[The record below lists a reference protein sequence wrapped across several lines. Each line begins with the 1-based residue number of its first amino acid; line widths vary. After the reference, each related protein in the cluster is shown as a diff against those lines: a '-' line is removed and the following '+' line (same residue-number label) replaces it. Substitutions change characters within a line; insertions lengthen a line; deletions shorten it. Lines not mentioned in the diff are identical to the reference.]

1 MKTALIVFTLIVIVV
16 PMVGL
21 GYYYWRFRNS
31 PEGQWK
37 HRVKRHIRGLE
48 LRQAELRASSSR
60 VEQSIQALADN
71 YLKRILEAIPIDHLV
86 EFPNIG
92 PATVAKLEDVGYRRV
107 AEVVN
112 ARFENI
118 AGIGESRA
126 RDLRAAVKSLVKEA
140 KSRFD
145 SGACPEAQEYR
156 RKVDA
161 LRAAN
166 AERTAAVE
174 RERAAVEETLRE
186 VSKLGTLAREIT
198 FAAYFLGHG
207 ISPKTQEAMSR
218 PLPEP
223 RPAPPP
229 PPPVVKP
236 PPEPPAVVPVL
247 PVIAAERTPQPFPLP
262 PTPPKPPPLPAD
274 LFRAE
279 LNSPQPS
286 PPAAEH
292 PGLPRLR
299 SLVRF
304 GLAVAK
310 ADGRI
315 AQAERREIR
324 AFLEASFG
332 HDPVLS
338 RHIDPVMEQ
347 IAKAVPE
354 EAEAV
359 AEVREAVPPAE
370 QRALYEWAERIAAAS
385 GEHNKKERD
394 ALARI
399 ATALGVQTAPA
410 PMPPP
415 LPVPAPSPAPD
426 PLAILEIAPGTPL
439 DADLIRRRY
448 LMLMDRLD
456 PARAAALGPDFARM
470 AEEKRTRVRV
480 AAESL
485 IAPFNEPLERVEPPP
500 PADLRHNPD
509 LDDVFGA

>member
-1 MKTALIVFTLIVIVV
+1 MKTALIVFTLIVVVV
-16 PMVGL
+16 PIVGL
-21 GYYYWRFRNS
+21 GYYYRRFRNS
-31 PEGQWK
+31 AEAQWR
-37 HRVKRHIRGLE
+37 HRVERQIRELE
-48 LRQAELRASSSR
+48 SRRAELRAFSSR

-71 YLKRILEAIPIDHLV
+71 YLKRILEAIPINHLV

-112 ARFENI
+112 IRFENF

-161 LRAAN
+161 LRTAE
-166 AERTAAVE
+166 AERTSAIEME
-174 RERAAVEETLRE
+174 RIAVEEALRE
-186 VSKLGTLAREIT
+186 AHVLGSLAREIT
-198 FAAYFLGHG
+198 FAAYFLGRE
-207 ISPKTQEAMSR
+207 ISAKAQEAMSR

-236 PPEPPAVVPVL
+236 PPEPPAVVPVA
-247 PVIAAERTPQPFPLP
+247 PVIAAERAPQPFPLP
-262 PTPPKPPPLPAD
+262 PAPPPPPPLPAD

-279 LNSPQPS
+279 LNSPQPE

-304 GLAVAK
+304 GFAVAK

-324 AFLEASFG
+324 AYLEASFG

-338 RHIDPVMEQ
+338 RHIDPIMEQ
-347 IAKAVPE
+347 IAKSVPE

-359 AEVREAVPPAE
+359 AEIREAVPPAE
-370 QRALYEWAERIAAAS
+370 RQALYEWAERIAAAS

-394 ALARI
+394 ALTRI
-399 ATALGVQTAPA
+399 AAALGLQAAPA
-410 PMPPP
+410 PA
-415 LPVPAPSPAPD
+415 PVPAPSPAPD
-426 PLAILEIAPGTPL
+426 PFAILEIAPGTPL

-470 AEEKRTRVRV
+470 AEEKRTRVRA

-485 IAPFNEPLERVEPPP
+485 IAPFNEPLEREEPPA

-509 LDDVFGA
+509 LDDVFGV